1 MNDNKSNHLKLIG
14 STAAGNLPLPKLE
27 DEATSLLVA
36 CNSIMNG
43 LALQGIPLPPRL
55 LQDLTLFCRE
65 YTGFAVPFPILAM
78 KVVDC
83 GQDQS
88 PFFQLQHLGHAYADK
103 AKELSMK
110 LHNLTV
116 KADVN
121 APGHEASASDILE
134 LLGDLELQTER
145 IQAFFGWG
153 KLLVR
158 TAARNKLD
166 QDGVIIER

>member
-1 MNDNKSNHLKLIG
+1 MNDEKLNHLKLIG
-14 STAAGNLPLPKLE
+14 GTAAGNLPLPKLE

-43 LALQGIPLPPRL
+43 LALQSIPLPPRL
-55 LQDLTLFCRE
+55 LQDLTLFCRQN
-65 YTGFAVPFPILAM
+65 TGFEVPFPVLAV

-116 KADVN
+116 RADVN
-121 APGHEASASDILE
+121 APGHETAVGDILD
-134 LLGDLELQTER
+134 LLGELELQTER
-145 IQAFFGWG
+145 IQSFFGWS
-153 KLLVR
+153 KMLVR
-158 TAARNKLD
+158 TAARMKLD
-166 QDGVIIER
+166 DAAVIIER